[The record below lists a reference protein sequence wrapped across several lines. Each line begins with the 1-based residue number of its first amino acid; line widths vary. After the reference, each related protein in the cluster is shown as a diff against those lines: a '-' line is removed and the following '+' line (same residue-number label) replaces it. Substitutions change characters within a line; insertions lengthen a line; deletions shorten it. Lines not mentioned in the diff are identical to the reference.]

1 MDSVALRL
9 QQLPFPDQVVVL
21 GRLAE
26 ARAEP
31 GRFGPTALDTL
42 FDSFGLPRPA
52 KVSNVLLR
60 LERAGLVARLR
71 DQKGAWRLTPA
82 GRERSTA
89 IVSDLD
95 LAVLIAEA
103 ASERP
108 GTFAHTLHPL
118 IPPALAPPELLAPL
132 RAFLTAHPFDL
143 NVFGMTRFPDE
154 QDDAEPDPIAH
165 AIETARSVCADHGL
179 EFHLA
184 SDRMIVDDLWA
195 NVAAHMWACRYGIGF
210 FEDRRARGIN
220 YNLTIEVGGMLV
232 MGRRL
237 ALLRD
242 RSIERLPTDLVG
254 KIYKSLDLDDQDATA
269 ETIHVWLKD
278 DLQLGACSRCPR

>member
-9 QQLPFPDQVVVL
+9 QQLPFADQVVVL
-21 GRLAE
+21 SRLAE
-26 ARAEP
+26 ARAES
-31 GRFGPTALDTL
+31 GRFGPTALDSL

-52 KVSNVLLR
+52 KVSNILAR
-60 LERAGLVARLR
+60 LERAGDVGRLR

-82 GRERSTA
+82 GRERSA
-89 IVSDLD
+89 RVVSDLD
-95 LAVLIAEA
+95 LAVLVAEA
-103 ASERP
+103 ASEHP
-108 GTFAHTLHPL
+108 ATFAHTLHPL
-118 IPPALAPPELLAPL
+118 IPPALAPPELLGPL
-132 RAFLTAHPFDL
+132 RTFLAAHPFDR

-154 QDDAEPDPIAH
+154 QDAADPDPIAR
-165 AIETARSVCADHGL
+165 AIETTRAVCADHGL

-195 NVAAHMWACRYGIGF
+195 NVAGHMWGCRYGIGF

-242 RSIERLPTDLVG
+242 DSIERLPTDLVG

-269 ETIHVWLKD
+269 ETIHVWLRD
-278 DLQLGACSRCPR
+278 DLQLGACSHCPR